1 MRLMEVRNESKIIS
15 THNTETKKTA
25 PDGYQKT
32 APDGYRLLSCREGP
46 AGVENRTQL
55 LLSLMSRALSPL
67 IYFGN
72 EIQYNNE
79 LDATNYRYHL
89 ILRGSPWEEKCDQQK
104 LLSDK
109 IRVVNLLF
117 KGGSE

>member
-55 LLSLMSRALSPL
+55 LLSLMSKALSPL
-67 IYFGN
+67 
-72 EIQYNNE
+72 
-79 LDATNYRYHL
+79 D
-89 ILRGSPWEEKCDQQK
+89 
-104 LLSDK
+104 
-109 IRVVNLLF
+109 LF
-117 KGGSE
+117 RK